1 MLKPHLLPCLLIP
14 YDAHPRFGFENSENG
29 VDEVVQFLQVLRDI
43 GFISEEKRPI
53 VSFEVKPWGDED
65 PDLVVANAKRAL
77 NLAWSK
83 LNN

>member
-1 MLKPHLLPCLLIP
+1 MRARRGRNQLSSIWC
-14 YDAHPRFGFENSENG
+14 
-29 VDEVVQFLQVLRDI
+29 
-43 GFISEEKRPI
+43 EEKRPI